1 MKKRIVKSLCSKA
14 LAAAVGA
21 AVLMQAQAP
30 VLAGALDTKLYI
42 SEVYLS
48 YGETDE
54 KAKQWLKD
62 NGYTV
67 LDQNLNESAEGGLNA
82 DWLSWTG
89 LHSEKRSV
97 YLGYKTTT
105 NADEAIRDLRAMN
118 MNGDFS
124 YEDYEKML
132 ENRKA
137 EINGFI
143 GNIKAALKEYRE
155 NYEAKKPKA
164 LIAHDNLN
172 KYTDDDSGDAPL
184 GDLLLKPIREEMS
197 EEDYKKAEKEHAD
210 MTTIMMQGNLD
221 IVHEIMTYLAYS
233 ADSSG
238 TTWLERL
245 KDTNTLDD
253 LTEKYSEEYPT
264 LSESKI
270 NNLLISM
277 YDEDAKTFSDC
288 LNEIKNAASYVD
300 EIGLSFD
307 ASEETVTKY
316 FEEHTDKSDISWA
329 SCANVIKAIED
340 VEYEGKKLV
349 DFAKSE
355 DLDLGDAEGRMALYP
370 ILDALSDGQ
379 RAMLNYTE
387 FKDMIISGS
396 LDKAGWE
403 EVYKQVQET
412 NKSSKACSVYI
423 GIVRSAFEGGGVALT
438 NEARNR
444 QSSTGASYDAGL
456 FGVDM
461 SIAPIITGGVGVL
474 FAIAGGVLWAKG
486 SCMETVIASAKD
498 AMDYISDRNV
508 ELHQRL
514 LTMAQEVREKY
525 NIPNSKDFN
534 ATIRFQNL
542 CMVYEEIPEEMRK
555 QIEVHLKDNK
565 EFKTIMAEIDVHD
578 NDYDRINQ
586 EIGSKFNEGVKEVR
600 AVGDANRDV
609 EFSINSTRRANIGKA
624 LCIAGII
631 IAIGSA
637 AYAIYDRYQY
647 YHQEMKPIPRIMV
660 SESSDEKGR
669 SKYTYY
675 ENVHC
680 NRADQGFKNDK
691 LGDNGDMNGD
701 VGKQWLAL
709 YTTKDKAAGD
719 PITADII
726 AQKGSNKAP
735 ADKTTGIRLFG
746 KSDTV
751 NIVSKEFGYND
762 ALGGLYIFCGTEKDD
777 AGEPEKTDTDSSETD
792 ASSEAAA
799 PEESSAAAEDTSA
812 SSDTSSE
819 AAAAEDTS
827 SESENKAVG
836 SVVGTGTMIASCG
849 GSAVLGALICFLIA
863 RRKRNDTAA

>member
-1 MKKRIVKSLCSKA
+1 MKTVNS
-14 LAAAVGA
+14 V
-21 AVLMQAQAP
+21 Q
-30 VLAGALDTKLYI
+30 TLY
-42 SEVYLS
+42 
-48 YGETDE
+48 
-54 KAKQWLKD
+54 Q
-62 NGYTV
+62 
-67 LDQNLNESAEGGLNA
+67 
-82 DWLSWTG
+82 
-89 LHSEKRSV
+89 
-97 YLGYKTTT
+97 
-105 NADEAIRDLRAMN
+105 
-118 MNGDFS
+118 
-124 YEDYEKML
+124 
-132 ENRKA
+132 
-137 EINGFI
+137 
-143 GNIKAALKEYRE
+143 
-155 NYEAKKPKA
+155 
-164 LIAHDNLN
+164 
-172 KYTDDDSGDAPL
+172 
-184 GDLLLKPIREEMS
+184 
-197 EEDYKKAEKEHAD
+197 
-210 MTTIMMQGNLD
+210 
-221 IVHEIMTYLAYS
+221 
-233 ADSSG
+233 
-238 TTWLERL
+238 
-245 KDTNTLDD
+245 
-253 LTEKYSEEYPT
+253 KYSKEFPS

-270 NNLLISM
+270 SSLLVSL
-277 YDEDAKTFSDC
+277 YDDDAKSFVEC
-288 LNEIKNAASYVD
+288 LNEVKNAAKYID
-300 EIGLSFD
+300 EVGLPFD
-307 ASEETVTKY
+307 APEETVKKY

-329 SCANVIKAIED
+329 CCANVIKALED
-340 VEYEGKKLV
+340 VKYQGKKFV
-349 DFAKSE
+349 DFAKSDEFDFSDVE
-355 DLDLGDAEGRMALYP
+355 DRMVLYP
-370 ILDALSDGQ
+370 MLDALSAGQ
-379 RAMLNYTE
+379 RAMLSYTD
-387 FKDMIISGS
+387 FKDMIISGR

-486 SCMETVIASAKD
+486 SCLETVIASAKD

-525 NIPNSKDFN
+525 NIPNSKNFN
-534 ATIRFQNL
+534 TTIKFQKL

-680 NRADQGFKNDK
+680 NRAEQGFKNDK
-691 LGDNGDMNGD
+691 LGDYGDMNGD

-735 ADKTTGIRLFG
+735 ADKEAAIRLFG
-746 KSDTV
+746 KSDSL
-751 NIVSKEFGYND
+751 NIVSEEFGYND
-762 ALGGLYIFCGTEKDD
+762 GLNGLYIFTGTAKEADD
-777 AGEPEKTDTDSSETD
+777 KQAEQPSETPDSSTAD
-792 ASSEAAA
+792 TSSEAESA
-799 PEESSAAAEDTSA
+799 P
-812 SSDTSSE
+812 DTSSE
-819 AAAAEDTS
+819 AAAVTEDSSSTAE
-827 SESENKAVG
+827 AAAAG
-836 SVVGTGTMIASCG
+836 SVVGTGVMIGSCV
-849 GSAVLGALICFLIA
+849 GSAAFGALICFLIA
-863 RRKRNDTAA
+863 RRKRTAA

>member
-1 MKKRIVKSLCSKA
+1 MKKRIIKSICSKA
-14 LAAAVGA
+14 LAVAVGT
-21 AVLMQAQAP
+21 VLLVQTQAP
-30 VLAGALDTKLYI
+30 VIASAQQNPTQYI
-42 SEVYLS
+42 SELYLS
-48 YGETDE
+48 YGKDDKTAKDWLE
-54 KAKQWLKD
+54 K

-67 LDQNLNESAEGGLNA
+67 IDQNLNEGAEGGV
-82 DWLSWTG
+82 SWIG
-89 LHSEKRSV
+89 LGSEKRSV
-97 YLGYKTTT
+97 YLGYKTTE
-105 NADEAIRDLRAMN
+105 NSDEAITDMRVMN

-124 YEDYEKML
+124 YDDYESMLKAKMQ
-132 ENRKA
+132 
-137 EINGFI
+137 EIKGFI
-143 GNIKAALKEYRE
+143 NAVISALKEYRA
-155 NYEAKKPKA
+155 NYEAKRPKA
-164 LIAHDNLN
+164 LIAHEKLN
-172 KYTDDDSGDAPL
+172 KYYDDDCNKATM
-184 GDLLLKPIREEMS
+184 GDLLLKPVKEEMS

-210 MTTIMMQGNLD
+210 LTTIMMQGNLD
-221 IVHEIMTYLAYS
+221 IVREMMGYLAYA
-233 ADSSG
+233 ADIGETS
-238 TTWLERL
+238 WLERL
-245 KDTNTLDD
+245 KTVNNVQTLFQ
-253 LTEKYSEEYPT
+253 KYSKEFPS

-270 NNLLISM
+270 SSLLVSL
-277 YDEDAKTFSDC
+277 YDDDAKSFVEC
-288 LNEIKNAASYVD
+288 LNEVKNAAKYID
-300 EIGLSFD
+300 EVGLPFD
-307 ASEETVTKY
+307 APEETVKKY
-316 FEEHTDKSDISWA
+316 FEEHTDKSDISWVC
-329 SCANVIKAIED
+329 CANVIKALED
-340 VEYEGKKLV
+340 VEYQGKKFV
-349 DFAKSE
+349 DFAKSDEFDFSDVE
-355 DLDLGDAEGRMALYP
+355 DRMVLYP
-370 ILDALSDGQ
+370 MLDALSAGQ
-379 RAMLNYTE
+379 RAMLSYTD
-387 FKDMIISGS
+387 FKDMIISGR

-423 GIVRSAFEGGGVALT
+423 GVVRSAFEGGGVALT

-498 AMDYISDRNV
+498 AMDYISDRNE

-534 ATIRFQNL
+534 ATIRFQTL

-578 NDYDRINQ
+578 KDYDRINQ

-600 AVGDANRDV
+600 AVGDVDKDV
-609 EFSINSTRRANIGKA
+609 EYSIKSSRRANIGKV

-660 SESSDEKGR
+660 NESSDEKGR

-680 NRADQGFKNDK
+680 NRAEQGFKNDK
-691 LGDNGDMNGD
+691 LGDYGDMNGD
-701 VGKQWLAL
+701 VGKQWLSL

-726 AQKGSNKAP
+726 AQKGSNKVP
-735 ADKTTGIRLFG
+735 DGMNSGIRLFG
-746 KSDTV
+746 KTDTV
-751 NIVSKEFGYND
+751 NLVSEEFGYND
-762 ALGGLYIFCGTEKDD
+762 SLKGLYIFCRTEKATPSPDPD
-777 AGEPEKTDTDSSETD
+777 PSSSSTDSS
-792 ASSEAAA
+792 SE
-799 PEESSAAAEDTSA
+799 
-812 SSDTSSE
+812 
-819 AAAAEDTS
+819 TS
-827 SESENKAVG
+827 SESETSSDSNSNAAASVIGAGTLTLSCVG
-836 SVVGTGTMIASCG
+836 SAAI
-849 GSAVLGALICFLIA
+849 GALICFIA
-863 RRKRNDTAA
+863 IRSRKKKDGEDS